1 MANII
6 EKIFGGFAKRKKPK
20 KSNNKDKEI
29 NEMQTSNKSSKS
41 TKSIEV
47 IEIKT
52 GDKVS
57 YVGYNIGDTVE
68 QESQA
73 SALLDDLRN
82 QTDVG
87 EQIEVIAA
95 KDPDVSQAVWSFQ
108 RLCMQGINIE
118 IRDLNGQRLPDAE
131 ELFNYQCRFWNR
143 LGEDGLDGLIDNLHK
158 TGLLYNIMM
167 IEAVVSSPNENT
179 FSGIYIIDPRTVEFQ
194 LEERDGVEQWIP
206 YQDQDGKKV
215 DLTQG
220 NVFWVSVNTDITTPT
235 GPYLLESAI
244 PAVDYKLQTIRD
256 SSAVLRRQGYPYN
269 IYSINKERVV
279 NSLPASQQNDPD
291 KVKKAIQ
298 EAVDLASSVAV
309 NREPTQDIV
318 VTDDIEVNR
327 SSNLS
332 ASTSVDIR
340 AWLEPIDVQMLNGC
354 KTLGILM
361 NRNSGSTESWGTVQM
376 KVITDMVK
384 SFQRK
389 SKRLIEQVGAMWLQ
403 LNGYQG
409 TLTVTHKALEYL
421 SEQQMWTAQMQ
432 KDNHYKLAE
441 EQGWISTDEA
451 AQGALGKDKATG
463 EKNTGSNNNENNN
476 NESDEDTEN
485 NENNENT
492 ENNNN

>member
-6 EKIFGGFAKRKKPK
+6 KKIFGKFAKRKVPK
-20 KSNNKDKEI
+20 KEISKKEI
-29 NEMQTSNKSSKS
+29 SEIQAKNKTGQTTN
-41 TKSIEV
+41 TIDV

-57 YVGYNIGDTVE
+57 YVGYNVGDTVE

-73 SALLDDLRN
+73 SAILDELRN
-82 QTDVG
+82 QSDVG

-118 IRDLNGQRLPDAE
+118 IRDLNGNRLNDAE
-131 ELFNYQCRFWNR
+131 ELFNYQCRFWNT

-167 IEAVVSSPNENT
+167 IEVVVSSVNENT

-194 LEERDGVEQWIP
+194 LEERDGVERWIP
-206 YQDQDGKKV
+206 YQDQDGDKV

-244 PAVDYKLQTIRD
+244 PAIDYKLQTIRD

-269 IYSINKERVV
+269 IFSINKERVV
-279 NSLPASQQNDPD
+279 NSLPTSQQNDPD

-298 EAVDLASSVAV
+298 EAINLASSVAV

-327 SSNLS
+327 SSNNT
-332 ASTSVDIR
+332 ASSSVDIR

-354 KTLGILM
+354 KTLGFLM
-361 NRNSGSTESWGTVQM
+361 NRNSGTTESWGTVQM

-389 SKRLIEQVGAMWLQ
+389 SKRLIEYVGAMWLQ

-441 EQGWISTDEA
+441 DQGWISTDEA
-451 AQGALGKDKATG
+451 AQGALGVDKASG
-463 EKNTGSNNNENNN
+463 SKASENNNDNNSSNNNNDNNDN
-476 NESDEDTEN
+476 NS
-485 NENNENT
+485 
-492 ENNNN
+492 

>member
-6 EKIFGGFAKRKKPK
+6 KKIFGKFAKRKIPK
-20 KSNNKDKEI
+20 KEIPETQARNKTGQNTNTID
-29 NEMQTSNKSSKS
+29 
-41 TKSIEV
+41 V

-57 YVGYNIGDTVE
+57 YVGYNVGDTVE

-73 SALLDDLRN
+73 SAILDELRN
-82 QTDVG
+82 QSDVG

-118 IRDLNGQRLPDAE
+118 IRDLNGNRLTEAE
-131 ELFNYQCRFWNR
+131 DLFNYQCRFWNT

-167 IEAVVSSPNENT
+167 IEVVVSSVNENT

-194 LEERDGVEQWIP
+194 LEERDGVEKWIP
-206 YQDQDGKKV
+206 YQDQDGDKV

-220 NVFWVSVNTDITTPT
+220 NVFWVSVNTDITTPV

-269 IYSINKERVV
+269 IFSINKERVV
-279 NSLPASQQNDPD
+279 NSLPTSQQNDPD

-298 EAVDLASSVAV
+298 EAVNLASSVAV

-327 SSNLS
+327 SSNNT
-332 ASTSVDIR
+332 ASSSVDIR
-340 AWLEPIDVQMLNGC
+340 AWLEPIDIQMLNGC
-354 KTLGILM
+354 KTLGFLM
-361 NRNSGSTESWGTVQM
+361 NRNSGTTESWGTVQM

-389 SKRLIEQVGAMWLQ
+389 SKRLIEYVGTMWLQ

-441 EQGWISTDEA
+441 DQGWISTDEA
-451 AQGALGKDKATG
+451 AQGALGVDKASG
-463 EKNTGSNNNENNN
+463 SKASENNNDNNSSNNNNDNNDN
-476 NESDEDTEN
+476 NS
-485 NENNENT
+485 
-492 ENNNN
+492 